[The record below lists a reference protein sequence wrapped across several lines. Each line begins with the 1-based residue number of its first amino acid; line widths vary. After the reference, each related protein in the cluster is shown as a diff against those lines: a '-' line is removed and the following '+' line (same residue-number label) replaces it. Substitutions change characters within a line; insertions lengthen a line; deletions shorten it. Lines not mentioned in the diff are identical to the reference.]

1 VKKVLNTNSNNSLN
15 LCSWMMKKSMMK
27 MSLMR
32 MMRMRMMIRER
43 KKRIMRWS
51 S

>member
-1 VKKVLNTNSNNSLN
+1 VKKVLNTNSNSSHN

-27 MSLMR
+27 MSWTR
-32 MMRMRMMIRER
+32 TMRMRMMIRER
-43 KKRIMRWS
+43 KKRIMLWS